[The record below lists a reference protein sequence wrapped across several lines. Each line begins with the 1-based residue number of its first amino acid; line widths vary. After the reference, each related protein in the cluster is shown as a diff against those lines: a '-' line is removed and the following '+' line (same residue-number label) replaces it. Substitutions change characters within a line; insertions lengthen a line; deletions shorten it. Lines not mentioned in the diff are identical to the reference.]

1 MKNIVLNQRFWLV
14 IGLLLLV
21 ECAALW
27 AYRSCSRTLPESQ
40 CSEVYRRYAHVE
52 GVEAA
57 FVKGFPIN
65 DTLGVDV
72 TLLRAAD
79 SAGWAYLMEAFN
91 IPKELLQLVKL
102 RPEFRKSERVVLRDH
117 PEIGAAYEGENPDSG
132 LTADDVEVCAIDY
145 LEREV
150 CVFHTRNAE
159 EVAIILDYNFDDMTT
174 EQKTF

>member
-1 MKNIVLNQRFWLV
+1 MRKQNIIIVVVLSVLSVAGGMLAVRYLSGVVPYWK
-14 IGLLLLV
+14 
-21 ECAALW
+21 
-27 AYRSCSRTLPESQ
+27 

-57 FVKGFPIN
+57 FVKGFPIT

-79 SAGWAYLMEAFN
+79 SAGWAYMMEAFN

>member
-1 MKNIVLNQRFWLV
+1 MRKQNIIIVVVLFVLSVSGGVLAFRYLSGVVPYWK
-14 IGLLLLV
+14 
-21 ECAALW
+21 
-27 AYRSCSRTLPESQ
+27 

-79 SAGWAYLMEAFN
+79 SAGWAYMMEAFN